1 MGRLAGIARGEQKRA
16 DMEVLE
22 DAEISEQ
29 TGVAKDFRGKPG
41 KRQVTVISAEA
52 RAEQNHDKDVS

>member
-1 MGRLAGIARGEQKRA
+1 MDRLAGIARREQKRA
-16 DMEVLE
+16 VMEVLE